1 MPYKVLTGLSYPP
14 DKRAEA
20 GDVVD
25 DLPSKSIKWLLN
37 SGHIEEV
44 TANTTKI
51 TPASM
56 PSPKPEPIT
65 KDGE

>member
-14 DKRAEA
+14 NKRAA
-20 GDVVD
+20 VGDVID
-25 DLPSKSIKWLLN
+25 DIPPNSISWLVN

-44 TANTTKI
+44 TSKNMKPS
-51 TPASM
+51 PASI
-56 PSPKPEPIT
+56 PSPEPEPIM